1 MEKTPC
7 IEVHTVLFLQP
18 HPNGHRLM
26 HTLPVVKLG
35 LHFTYKEEESACAF
49 IYLCFYAFKKK
60 KKYCL
65 LPDSSFYWYP
75 LISHK
80 KREWGRKWKR
90 EIESMWHYLK
100 DFHVRVVWCIG
111 IYMLSYHQLMTLLTL
126 GFIFTLLLMQ
136 WHILCHVTCHII
148 FKILP

>member
-60 KKYCL
+60 KNTVCCL
-65 LPDSSFYWYP
+65 THLSIDIHLFH
-75 LISHK
+75 I
-80 KREWGRKWKR
+80 KRESEGENER
-90 EIESMWHYLK
+90 E
-100 DFHVRVVWCIG
+100 R
-111 IYMLSYHQLMTLLTL
+111 
-126 GFIFTLLLMQ
+126 
-136 WHILCHVTCHII
+136 
-148 FKILP
+148 